1 MCWFYCYLSIIWLAV
16 SSLPELTASL
26 TWYKLDCWLNC
37 ILLNCGK
44 LGETAGHRVKS
55 CRFSFEI
62 SSVFAITCLKVSC
75 LRKTAKTKKCLDW
88 IRYFDFA
95 CFFSL
100 LTQHVW
106 LSSIYWYFRMWVS
119 IRGAAKMCR
128 NSFVKFCLLSL
139 KINCPPHSP
148 GRRRVCHVQR
158 STSDKALSHFLKW
171 ITCLFPRSLH

>member
-1 MCWFYCYLSIIWLAV
+1 MV
-16 SSLPELTASL
+16 ETG
-26 TWYKLDCWLNC
+26 LNC

-44 LGETAGHRVKS
+44 LGETAGHRVKP

-62 SSVFAITCLKVSC
+62 SAVFVSKNQLFKKNSKKQKVFGLNKIFWLCL
-75 LRKTAKTKKCLDW
+75 
-88 IRYFDFA
+88 
-95 CFFSL
+95 FFFL
-100 LTQHVW
+100 LMQHVW

-119 IRGAAKMCR
+119 IRGAKMCR